1 MGTGLSKE
9 QKLILGIVNNLMVE
23 KRYVS
28 SISRICE
35 VIGEGRLIEGYCA
48 RRWYVGNNTRRK
60 SIWRS
65 LKRLEARGLIVS
77 LGRGCGNEERWITSE
92 EAKKGK

>member
-9 QKLILGIVNNLMVE
+9 QKVILGIVNDLMS
-23 KRYVS
+23 KKSYVS

-35 VIGEGRLIEGYCA
+35 VMGEGYAKEGYCTW
-48 RRWYVGNNTRRK
+48 RWIVNDTTRRK

-65 LKRLEARGLIVS
+65 LKRLEARGLIKS
-77 LGRGCGNEERWITSE
+77 LGRGAGNEERWVNAQI
-92 EAKKGK
+92 KDRQ